1 MDSATSQA
9 TIEKLRLVFS
19 THGLPDTIVSDNR
32 TAFTSHEFAGF
43 AQQNGIRHLTSAPYH
58 PASNG
63 LAERAI
69 QTLKNAL
76 KKNPGGVSLST
87 QIYRFLFQY
96 RLTPHSTT
104 GIAPAELLLGRRP
117 RSHLDFLFPDI
128 TDRVRRKQFEQKA
141 NHDRHSRERQLGVG
155 QAVWV
160 RNLPACSS
168 WLPGTIS
175 QVLTQ
180 QRF

>member
-1 MDSATSQA
+1 MTYSNQQGTGAGGTL
-9 TIEKLRLVFS
+9 KNRLSVRPRTYCRRHHS
-19 THGLPDTIVSDNR
+19 LTHYDPSKPLLLSC
-32 TAFTSHEFAGF
+32 
-43 AQQNGIRHLTSAPYH
+43 
-58 PASNG
+58 G

-76 KKNPGGVSLST
+76 KKNPGGVSLPT

-128 TDRVRRKQFEQKA
+128 TDWVRRKQFEEKA
-141 NHDRHSRERQLGVG
+141 NHRRERQLGVG
-155 QAVWV
+155 QELACLFVMAARNYISGSYSTEVSGNPHGWLRV
-160 RNLPACSS
+160 RQ
-168 WLPGTIS
+168 TH
-175 QVLTQ
+175 
-180 QRF
+180 